1 MKQSSLVAVLAT
13 VLGLAGNSHLSAQQS
28 AFDGGGGMPG
38 KSVKANKSAKLSS
51 TRIELVEIRS
61 GSLKHAVDHLKE
73 QLEQN
78 SLPPMNVILGA
89 GTSDLVVPDL
99 LLRNVAGADALRLLC
114 TSAQCEMDPIFSESN
129 TPEGRVSEYV
139 IGYQIY
145 SPVPR
150 SRAGQARGVTGFF
163 GSIGGAVPGRAKTA
177 PIYPAAASSLDTGMT
192 ATSGRMDG
200 IGTAPVAKAKA
211 SGLDSTSRRA
221 AKPSYG
227 VEDGYADSMGSS
239 AKKKRRPSSFGF
251 GGGGEG
257 MDFGGVGDDDAGG
270 MFDSG
275 MSGFQPASSTQIYAL
290 GRVTTDVKFEEVE
303 KTLISILAAAGL
315 NPEQAKISLHE
326 TTNVLVVKGSTA
338 AHSMVAQLLQ
348 SLEKNQKDNEVSEAA
363 KAKRRESELISEMNL
378 MKHRYERQME
388 DLMKTRAM
396 VEAEARELQ
405 KRLRELQD
413 ELRSKK

>member
-1 MKQSSLVAVLAT
+1 MKQSSLAAVLAA
-13 VLGLAGNSHLSAQQS
+13 VLGLAGNSDLSAQQ
-28 AFDGGGGMPG
+28 AGFDGGGGIPG
-38 KSVKANKSAKLSS
+38 KSVKANKSARLSS

-61 GSLKHAVDHLKE
+61 GPLKHAVDHLKE

-150 SRAGQARGVTGFF
+150 SRAGQARGVPGFF
-163 GSIGGAVPGRAKTA
+163 GSMGGATPGRAKTA
-177 PIYPAAASSLDTGMT
+177 PVYPTAASSFGKEMT
-192 ATSGRMDG
+192 ATSGGLDG
-200 IGTAPVAKAKA
+200 IGASPVAKPKA
-211 SGLDSTSRRA
+211 GGLDSTSRRA
-221 AKPSYG
+221 AQSSYG
-227 VEDGYADSMGSS
+227 AEEGYADSMGSS

-251 GGGGEG
+251 GGGGAG
-257 MDFGGVGDDDAGG
+257 MEFGGGGEDDMGD

-275 MSGFQPASSTQIYAL
+275 MSGFGAAPSTQIYAL
-290 GRVTTDVKFEEVE
+290 GRVTMDVKFEEVE
-303 KTLISILAAAGL
+303 KTLVAILTAAGL
-315 NPEQAKISLHE
+315 KPEQAKISLHE
-326 TTNVLVVKGSTA
+326 TTNVLVVKGSKQ

-348 SLEKNQKDNEVSEAA
+348 SLEKNQQDNEVSEAA
-363 KAKRRESELISEMNL
+363 KAKRRESEILSEMNL
-378 MKHRYERQME
+378 LKNRYERQME
-388 DLMKTRAM
+388 DLMQARAEA
-396 VEAEARELQ
+396 EAEAREMQ
-405 KRLRELQD
+405 KRLRDLQD
-413 ELRSKK
+413 QVSSKK